1 MKKSNP
7 IRGLALL
14 LALGLVVYLA
24 AMAWQ
29 WLGRGGWKVTLQD
42 VSGDAGTLRGFVVS
56 GQVNNAYTAVDFVLR
71 DGYLETKARPD
82 GAKPPE
88 NLAWYSSFQ
97 DVPAPEERAALE
109 AAASIQETAWG
120 VDYESRADHF
130 WQMQEIKLADGTTVR
145 VKTGEYTRPDS
156 LVTARKNPDG
166 TTYDWNRSYRET
178 SEGEMPEM
186 PVRFGSV
193 LETAGSQYLVIDEG
207 NELWPAG
214 VYKAEGGLTQAEL
227 NARSADGT
235 LMGDPVLLCTTQFG
249 TLQPVFCPQDGVQCY
264 QCLPMTSQTMLLLY
278 RNTQNQLLAVLL
290 DQTGKLL
297 DQKMLMQ
304 CRDGGEEAPVYISFL
319 GRENQSEAAFVCQE
333 GQQADGSSGRVT
345 VAALRTDGVGFT
357 AFQQVEG
364 TRSDQRLENCFYA
377 ALNRAGD
384 KIMLFSDRFE
394 KLTSSAQGFADEV
407 RYSDGAWVAV
417 YDQGN
422 VDPVYLGW
430 LDSGEGRAVGRQM
443 LLGGLSVLGVE
454 SYNNWSIGIEF
465 PTLDCDKG
473 VI

>member
-1 MKKSNP
+1 MKKSKP

-14 LALGLVVYLA
+14 LALGLAIYLA
-24 AMAWQ
+24 AMAWR

-42 VSGDAGTLRGFVVS
+42 VSGDAGALRGFVVS

-71 DGYLETKARPD
+71 DGYLETQARPD
-82 GAKPPE
+82 GATPPE

-97 DVPAPEERAALE
+97 DVPAPEERVTLE
-109 AAASIQETAWG
+109 AAASTQESTWG
-120 VDYESRADHF
+120 TDYESRADRF
-130 WQMQEIKLADGTTVR
+130 WQMQGLKLFDGTAIR
-145 VKTGEYTRPDS
+145 IKTGEYTRPDS

-166 TTYDWNRSYRET
+166 TTYDWSRSYRE
-178 SEGEMPEM
+178 GEISEM

-193 LETAGSQYLVIDEG
+193 LETAGSQYLVIDDG
-207 NELWPAG
+207 NELWPVG

-227 NARSADGT
+227 EEYSPNGT
-235 LMGDPVLLCTTQFG
+235 LMGDPVRLSTTQFG

-264 QCLPMTSQTMLLLY
+264 QCLPMTGQTMLLLY

-304 CRDGGEEAPVYISFL
+304 CRDSGEEAPVYISFL
-319 GRENQSEAAFVCQE
+319 GRETQSEASFLCVE
-333 GQQADGSSGRVT
+333 GQQADGSSGEVT
-345 VAALRTDGVGFT
+345 VAALRTDGVSFT

-377 ALNRAGD
+377 ALNKAGD
-384 KIMLFSDRFE
+384 GIMLFSSRVGSI
-394 KLTSSAQGFADEV
+394 TSTAQGFAAEE
-407 RYSDGAWVAV
+407 RYTDGAWVAV

-422 VDPVYLGW
+422 PDPVYLGW
-430 LDSGEGRAVGRQM
+430 LDSGEGRAVGRQ
-443 LLGGLSVLGVE
+443 LLLDGFSVLGVE